1 MWVFLSRRL
10 RMWLIL
16 AVGAPVVGF
25 VLGKV
30 GDAIE
35 SRRGPNSVSKVLH
48 TGRRWLQRRSKG
60 PLAARSDEQRRAA
73 DRAGVRDAGVP
84 AR

>member
-10 RMWLIL
+10 RMWALL
-16 AVGAPVVGF
+16 AIGAPVLGF

-35 SRRGPNSVSKVLH
+35 SRRGPNGVSTVLH

-60 PLAARSDEQRRAA
+60 PLAARSDEQRRPADAA
-73 DRAGVRDAGVP
+73 GARDGGVP